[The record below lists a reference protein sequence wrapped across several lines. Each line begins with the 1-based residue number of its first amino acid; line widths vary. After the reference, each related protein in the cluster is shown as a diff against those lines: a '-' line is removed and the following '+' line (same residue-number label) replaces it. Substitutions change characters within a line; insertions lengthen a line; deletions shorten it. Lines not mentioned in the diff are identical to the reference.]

1 MGSRLQ
7 PGYTFTATEVLIVRP
22 GLEEWLKLP
31 DGRWTAAVYPNTL
44 GQPKRFV
51 EYSGVTPPP
60 PAGDESVTV
69 TVNFT
74 TGAVHVGFSD
84 GRAGDVTIA

>member
-1 MGSRLQ
+1 
-7 PGYTFTATEVLIVRP
+7 
-22 GLEEWLKLP
+22 
-31 DGRWTAAVYPNTL
+31 L